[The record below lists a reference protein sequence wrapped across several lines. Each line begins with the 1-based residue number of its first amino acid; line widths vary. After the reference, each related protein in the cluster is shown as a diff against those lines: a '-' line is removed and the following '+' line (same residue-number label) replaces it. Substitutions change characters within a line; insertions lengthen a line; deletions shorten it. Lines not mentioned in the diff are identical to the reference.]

1 MEMKKRIISSLL
13 VMATAFSLSCPSF
26 AADSG
31 TDTAD
36 TETEVVQM
44 LIVSDDGCY
53 LYQGADAQAAYNQLE
68 EGTFIND
75 PANLIAS
82 VPVPSSSSSEK
93 TSTPNLSD
101 DPNLSGAF
109 SYKYRFV
116 PDSGSGK
123 KVYGD
128 YSIISDPWGNATDT
142 TQSSTVTFTASAS
155 GSISAKLTGK
165 YLDALESEIG
175 TQYTETFSSTVS
187 VNYSVPSHKRIWL
200 QYKPEYTRYVGEV
213 QKYFIPRYNR
223 DRIVVESSKDVEV
236 LEAYERSTYILGHR
250 YTLPAGTYTWC
261 QDSDYMSKKPPVI
274 QN

>member
-1 MEMKKRIISSLL
+1 MKKRIISSLL
-13 VMATAFSLSCPSF
+13 AMATAFSLTSPSF

-31 TDTAD
+31 TAD

-53 LYQGADAQAAYNQLE
+53 LYQGADAQAAYNQME

-75 PANLIAS
+75 PANLIES
-82 VPVPSSSSSEK
+82 EPVPSSSSSEK

-101 DPNLSGAF
+101 DPSLYGAF

-175 TQYTETFSSTVS
+175 TQYTESFSSTVS
-187 VNYSVPSHKRIWL
+187 VNYSVPPHKRIWL

-213 QKYFIPRYNR
+213 QKYYIPRYNS
-223 DRIVVESSKDVEV
+223 DLIIVESSKDVEV
-236 LEAYERSTYILGHR
+236 LEAYERRPHKILCNR
-250 YTLPAGTYTWC
+250 PKVT
-261 QDSDYMSKKPPVI
+261 V
-274 QN
+274 